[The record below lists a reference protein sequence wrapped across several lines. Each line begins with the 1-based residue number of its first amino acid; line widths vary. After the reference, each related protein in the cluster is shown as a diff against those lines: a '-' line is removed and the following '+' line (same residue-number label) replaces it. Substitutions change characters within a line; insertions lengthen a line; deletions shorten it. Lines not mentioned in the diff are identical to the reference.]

1 MTATESRASDPR
13 RGGASSQAAAAGEK
27 PQRTSKMG
35 WLSSAKEYMD
45 SRAGLDYLMLRII
58 IFLLIGIGVTMV
70 FSSSMA
76 TSYVESTGVWNEA
89 IRQTLMV
96 VAGLFMF
103 WLALRIRPSFVRKLV
118 PWLLVLSI
126 ILLVAVLIPGIG
138 TGRDE
143 VGSQSWIVLG
153 PASIQPSELA
163 RVAIGLYGATA
174 LADKVH
180 RNFRLSDPFTM
191 YSLIAGIMFG
201 LIIAQGDIG
210 MGMSFAV
217 VVIFTLFFAGVNWI
231 AIAMILV
238 LAAFAAIGLFLGGGF
253 RSNRFHTYF
262 DALTGNIEDTQG
274 TGFQAYQGFLSLAD
288 GGLTG
293 VGIGQSR
300 AKWFYLP
307 EAKNDFVFAIVGEEL
322 GLFGGALVIL
332 LFALLGFFG
341 VRTAMRAQNQFQALM
356 AATLTAGVVAQAFF
370 NIGYVVGLLPV
381 TGIQLPMISAG
392 GTSAIITIASMGLLA
407 NVARHEPMQISA
419 MQNYGRPL
427 FDRILNIPEPDPI
440 DGAAR
445 PGRHSAPSR
454 RAASRNTAQMTADRA
469 NQYGDDRIAEHES
482 DRRAGARSAAAGR
495 GEYRRAAS
503 ASGDVLRTQSRRSE
517 TRRARDAER
526 EKRFGQAVTDNRR
539 PREKR

>member
-1 MTATESRASDPR
+1 MTASEPRASTAHPSPR
-13 RGGASSQAAAAGEK
+13 K
-27 PQRTSKMG
+27 NTTG
-35 WLSSAKEYMD
+35 WATGIKEYLD

-58 IFLLIGIGVTMV
+58 IFLLIGIGVIMV

-76 TSYVESTGVWNEA
+76 TSYVQSTGVWTEA

-96 VAGLFMF
+96 GVGLFLF
-103 WLALRIRPSFVRKLV
+103 WIALRFRPSFVRKLV
-118 PWLLVLSI
+118 PWVLLLSI

-138 TGRDE
+138 TGREE
-143 VGSQSWIVLG
+143 VGSQSWIILG
-153 PASIQPSELA
+153 PMSLQPSELA
-163 RVAIGLYGATA
+163 RVAIGLFGATT

-180 RNFRLSDPFTM
+180 TSFNLRDPFTM
-191 YSLIAGIMFG
+191 YSLIAAMMFG
-201 LIIAQGDIG
+201 LIIAQGDVG
-210 MGMSFAV
+210 MAMSFAV
-217 VVIFTLFFAGVNWI
+217 VVIFTLFFAGVNWSVI
-231 AIAMILV
+231 AILAVIAV
-238 LAAFAAIGLFLGGGF
+238 LAALGLFLGGGF
-253 RSNRFHTYF
+253 RSDRFHTYF
-262 DALTGNIEDTQG
+262 DALRGDIADTQG

-307 EAKNDFVFAIVGEEL
+307 EAKNDFVFAILGEEL
-322 GLFGGALVIL
+322 GLLGGALVIV

-341 VRTAMRAQNQFQALM
+341 IRTAMRAQNQFQALM

-427 FDRILNIPEPDPI
+427 FDRIFNIPEPDPI
-440 DGAAR
+440 DGVAR
-445 PGRHSAPSR
+445 RGRHSAPSR
-454 RAASRNTAQMTADRA
+454 RAASRTTAQVTAERA
-469 NQYGDDRIAEHES
+469 NENGMGRDPEGEVLHRAQGGDYRRADG
-482 DRRAGARSAAAGR
+482 RRAGYNREQTRR
-495 GEYRRAAS
+495 G
-503 ASGDVLRTQSRRSE
+503 E

>member
-1 MTATESRASDPR
+1 MTATKPVAPMGNAPR
-13 RGGASSQAAAAGEK
+13 PKAKQGWIAGI
-27 PQRTSKMG
+27 
-35 WLSSAKEYMD
+35 KEYLD

-58 IFLLIGIGVTMV
+58 IFLLIGIGVIMV

-76 TSYVESTGVWNEA
+76 TSYVQSTGVWADA

-96 VAGLFMF
+96 CLGLFMF
-103 WLALRIRPSFVRKLV
+103 WLALRLRPSLVRKLV
-118 PWLLVLSI
+118 PWVLLLSFVLLI
-126 ILLVAVLIPGIG
+126 AVLIPGIG
-138 TGRDE
+138 TGREE
-143 VGSQSWIVLG
+143 VGSQSWIIIG

-180 RNFRLSDPFTM
+180 KGFGLKDPFTM
-191 YSLIAGIMFG
+191 YSLIAAAMMG
-201 LIIAQGDIG
+201 LIMAQGDVG
-210 MGMSFAV
+210 MAASFAV

-231 AIAMILV
+231 AIAL
-238 LAAFAAIGLFLGGGF
+238 IGALGVVATIALFVGGGF
-253 RSNRFHTYF
+253 RSHRFHTYF
-262 DALTGNIEDTQG
+262 DALRGNFLDTQG
-274 TGFQAYQGFLSLAD
+274 TGFQSYQGYLSLAD

-307 EAKNDFVFAIVGEEL
+307 EAKNDYIFAIVGEEL
-322 GLFGGALVIL
+322 GLLGGALVIL
-332 LFALLGFFG
+332 LFAVLGFFG
-341 VRTAMRAQNQFQALM
+341 IRTALRAQSQFQALM
-356 AATLTAGVVAQAFF
+356 AATLTAGVVGQAFF
-370 NIGYVVGLLPV
+370 NIGYVVGLLPM
-381 TGIQLPMISAG
+381 TGVQLPMISAG

-427 FDRILNIPEPDPI
+427 FDRIFNIPEPDPI
-440 DGAAR
+440 DGAAK
-445 PGRHSAPSR
+445 PGRHGAASR
-454 RAASRNTAQMTADRA
+454 RAASRTTAQLTAERA
-469 NQYGDDRIAEHES
+469 SETGAGRNTEREVLQRSHNRRAAADGTEQRGVDG
-482 DRRAGARSAAAGR
+482 RRAGYNRDNVRYTEGR
-495 GEYRRAAS
+495 R
-503 ASGDVLRTQSRRSE
+503 GD